1 MEATVHTRE
10 AIHRPD
16 MVDEFRGRLAAAR
29 LALARSVA
37 VTDQELAH
45 LDGHHPGPRADDSAT
60 ELAAALLSRLEGR
73 ERHELDEIDAAQVR
87 LEAGVYGVCET
98 CRTAVPL
105 ARLRT
110 MPATRFCRPCQAR
123 AER

>member
-1 MEATVHTRE
+1 MHTDE
-10 AIHRPD
+10 AIRRPEL
-16 MVDEFRGRLAAAR
+16 VHEFRRRLADAR
-29 LALARSVA
+29 LSLARTVA

-45 LDGHHPGPRADDSAT
+45 LDGHHPGPRADDSAS

-73 ERHELDEIDAAQVR
+73 ERHELDEIDAAQAR
-87 LEAGVYGVCET
+87 LEAGGYGVCET
-98 CRTAVPL
+98 CRAAVPL

-110 MPATRFCRPCQAR
+110 MPATRFCLACQAR

>member
-1 MEATVHTRE
+1 MHTDE
-10 AIHRPD
+10 AIRRPE

-29 LALARSVA
+29 LVLARTVA
-37 VTDQELAH
+37 ETDQELAH
-45 LDGHHPGPRADDSAT
+45 LEGHHPGRRADDSAS

-73 ERHELDEIDAAQVR
+73 ERHELDEIDAAQAR
-87 LEAGVYGVCET
+87 LEAGVYGVCEG

-110 MPATRFCRPCQAR
+110 MPATRCCRVCQAR